1 MRRGRDEKLC
11 RDIGLWLYSLR
22 NKKDLEVKEVAI
34 DLKLNPR
41 TIRKFESGLMMPRI
55 ETLIEL
61 ADYYGATMDYIVG
74 RGKNE
79 SLESRRSRK
88 L

>member
-11 RDIGLWLYSLR
+11 REIGLRLYFLR
-22 NKKDLEVKEVAI
+22 KRKSRDIKEVAI

-41 TIRKFESGLMMPRI
+41 TIGKFESGLLMPRV

-61 ADYYGATMDYIVG
+61 ADYYGASMDYIVG
-74 RGKNE
+74 REKNE

-88 L
+88 I